1 MKTKVLFITSDR
13 VKDRYGIT
21 SGLFNSATFVVRYL
35 KDAGL
40 DAKLESIPDSNS
52 IDRVVTK
59 FNPDVVIIEALW
71 VPPAK
76 FVELFKIQRHRL
88 RRWIVRIHSKAPF
101 LANEG
106 LATSWIR
113 QYASIQDVKIQIA
126 PNTRELTEQLASA
139 FPYGEFLCL
148 PNIYYP
154 PKYKPTPRVPEKYWI
169 NIGSFGA
176 IRPMK
181 NQFQQALAA
190 IEFAEQEGKLLKFH
204 VNATRTEQAG
214 DNALKNLRALFEGS
228 PHELV
233 EHPWYKHAEF
243 LKVANSMDYGMQCSF
258 SESFNIVT
266 ADFVTAG
273 TPIVVSDDIEWAPA
287 LLKVSPTSHKGMV
300 KRLSRAK
307 RLRRLAVWLQNL
319 ALSIYNIKAELA
331 WKRALKID

>member
-1 MKTKVLFITSDR
+1 MKLKVQFITSDR

-35 KDAGL
+35 KELGVDARL
-40 DAKLESIPDSNS
+40 SSIPDSNA
-52 IDRVVTK
+52 IDKVVTE

-76 FVELFKIQRHRL
+76 FVELFGIRRHRL

-106 LATSWIR
+106 LATEWIR
-113 QYASIQDVKIQIA
+113 QYASIQDVKIQLA
-126 PNTRELTEQLASA
+126 PNTRELAEQLASC

-154 PKYKPTPRVPEKYWI
+154 AKYKPTRKKQDNTWI
-169 NIGSFGA
+169 DIASFGA

-181 NQFQQALAA
+181 NQYQQALAA
-190 IEFAEQEGKLLKFH
+190 IHFAEKKGRLLRFH
-204 VNATRTEQAG
+204 VNASRTEQKG
-214 DNALKNLRALFEGS
+214 DNALKNMRSLFDGS
-228 PHELV
+228 PHELI
-233 EHPWYKHAEF
+233 EHPWYAHAEF
-243 LKVANSMDYGMQCSF
+243 LKVANRMDIGMQCSF

-273 TPIVVSDDIEWAPA
+273 VPIVVSEDIEWAPG
-287 LLKVSPTSHKGMV
+287 LLKCPPTSHRLMI
-300 KRLSRAK
+300 KRLGRAWRFPK
-307 RLRRLAVWLQNL
+307 LATWLQRL